1 MNNILQ
7 NIILKTKRNFYTNHH
22 GEHISYF
29 NGSGLEFNEVRQYN
43 IDDDIRHINWKIT
56 ARTRTPSVNVF
67 FENRQIDIAIIY
79 INNGGLFF
87 GEKQKKKDIA
97 LEILTSLSYI
107 STNNKDSLSTL
118 FFDEKSRAF
127 FKSTKNKNQTFINYD
142 VALNLESLNC
152 DVDFEKLESFIHE
165 NIKAKSILFFIGDFL
180 KMPNFKF
187 LAKKYEIYCSVI
199 RDRDEEEIDF
209 NGECVII
216 DTNSTLQK
224 SMNINNDIVKEYNS
238 YMKNFDKELFNHF
251 KENKISFSK
260 FYTNEDTI
268 EKLALFLR

>member
-1 MNNILQ
+1 MNNKLQ

-67 FENRQIDIAIIY
+67 FENRQIDVALIY
-79 INNGGLFF
+79 LNSGGLFF
-87 GEKQKKKDIA
+87 GENQKKKDVA
-97 LEILTSLSYI
+97 VEILSSLSFI
-107 STNNKDSLSTL
+107 ASNNKDSLSTL
-118 FFDEKSRAF
+118 FFDEKSKGF
-127 FKSTKNKNQTFINYD
+127 FKSTKNKNQLFINYD
-142 VALNLESLNC
+142 VVQNLDPLNC
-152 DVDFEKLESFIHE
+152 KVDFENLEEFIYE
-165 NIKAKSILFFIGDFL
+165 NIKTKSILFFIGDFL
-180 KMPNFKF
+180 EMPNFKF
-187 LAKKYEIYCSVI
+187 LSKKYEIYCAVI
-199 RDRDEEEIDF
+199 RDKDEEEIDF

-238 YMKNFDKELFNHF
+238 YMIEYDKKLFNHF
-251 KENKISFSK
+251 KENKVSFSK
-260 FYTNEDTI
+260 FYTNENTI
-268 EKLALFLR
+268 EKLAQFLR